1 MILTEEEARTKWC
14 PEARVAI
21 DAQGY
26 SAANRFGDDGK
37 SYLGSQTFC
46 IGSACMAWRWEGD
59 WSDQKIHPNTLEAWA
74 KYGWVKVDDP
84 FEGDDGTIT
93 VRYAGRRVGFCGKA
107 GKP

>member
-1 MILTEEEARTKWC
+1 MLSMILTEEEARTKWC

-46 IGSACMAWRWEGD
+46 IGSACMAWRWSLGD
-59 WSDQKIHPNTLEAWA
+59 GIARVVNNSTL
-74 KYGWVKVDDP
+74 
-84 FEGDDGTIT
+84 T
-93 VRYAGRRVGFCGKA
+93 GFCGKA